1 MERIIRDFLKAHI
14 SMLLRYALIVALCVV
29 AFLLT
34 GIFTKDN
41 TRVAG
46 IVVTAFLCAI
56 LVWALVDVLIVAPR
70 KFKAKMN
77 SLSEEERQAVIE
89 GYQSAAKLG
98 KRFFF
103 KNGWLMLYSYRR
115 IQLMRFDEIRSAEP
129 KGNNLFLTL
138 ADESTVLS
146 PVEPNENDAM
156 LLAVLRQHNP
166 DIQILINGKPVNAQC
181 EKGETDGKDD
191 P

>member
-34 GIFTKDN
+34 GIFAKDN

-70 KFKAKMN
+70 KFKAKMKA
-77 SLSEEERQAVIE
+77 LSEEERQAIIE

-166 DIQILINGKPVNAQC
+166 DIQILINGKPVNTQC